1 MLNAWGNRQVREVM
15 FGMQHFTCKTCMLT
29 FFFQTIQYVIQD
41 MTKKEKDQQEA
52 IWELLSTEASYISK
66 LYVIKKVRVCCI
78 PRQDIHCRNVYRTR
92 SVMGMFLQ
100 TLKTLHIYLTFT
112 GYLKILLILKIIER
126 IQKFSSLHVCTC
138 SKD

>member
-1 MLNAWGNRQVREVM
+1 
-15 FGMQHFTCKTCMLT
+15 
-29 FFFQTIQYVIQD
+29 

-78 PRQDIHCRNVYRTR
+78 PRQAIHCRNVYRTCR

-126 IQKFSSLHVCTC
+126 I
-138 SKD
+138 